1 MAEKFFLVAVDMG
14 YGHQRAAYPLRQW
27 AMNEEVILANN
38 YLGIPEKDKKIWLS
52 SQRSYEF
59 ISRFKSVS
67 FLGSLLFFLFDQ
79 FQKIVRFYPK
89 RDLSQPN
96 FYLKQVFALIKKGWG
111 KDLIEK
117 LKIKTQQ
124 LKTNLPLITTFFVPA
139 FMAEYHQYPG
149 EIFCL
154 VCDSDVA
161 RVWAPLD
168 ASKSRIKYLAPTER
182 VVERLQLYGVKKENI
197 FLTGFPLPLSNL
209 GDEDL
214 TILKNDLRYRL
225 LNLDPQKRFQQNYQ
239 PLIEKHLLELP
250 QQANHP
256 LTLLFSVGGAG
267 AQKEIAVQIVRGLA
281 EKIKRGEIRVILSA
295 GIKKQV
301 KDYFAKELAN
311 QKIEIL
317 WADNFATY
325 FEKFNF
331 ALRQTDILWTKPSE
345 LSFYAALGLPII
357 IAPAVGSQEEFNQ
370 RWLLK
375 SGFGLMQEEPRF
387 VQQWLFDWLAKGYL
401 AEAALQ
407 GFVEGEKLGIFK
419 IQKLCSGS

>member
-27 AMNEEVILANN
+27 AMNKEVILANN

-117 LKIKTQQ
+117 LKIKNQQ

-168 ASKSRIKYLAPTER
+168 AQKSRIKYLAPTER

>member
-27 AMNEEVILANN
+27 AINEEVILANN

-117 LKIKTQQ
+117 LKIKNRQ

-168 ASKSRIKYLAPTER
+168 AQKSRIKYLAPTER

-375 SGFGLMQEEPRF
+375 SGFGLMQEDPRF

>member
-27 AMNEEVILANN
+27 AINEEVILANN

-117 LKIKTQQ
+117 LKIKNQQ

-168 ASKSRIKYLAPTER
+168 AQKSRIKYLAPTER

>member
-27 AMNEEVILANN
+27 AINEEVILANN

-117 LKIKTQQ
+117 LKIKNQQ

-168 ASKSRIKYLAPTER
+168 AQKSRIKYLAPTER

-317 WADNFATY
+317 WADDFATY

>member
-1 MAEKFFLVAVDMG
+1 
-14 YGHQRAAYPLRQW
+14 
-27 AMNEEVILANN
+27 
-38 YLGIPEKDKKIWLS
+38 
-52 SQRSYEF
+52 
-59 ISRFKSVS
+59 
-67 FLGSLLFFLFDQ
+67 
-79 FQKIVRFYPK
+79 
-89 RDLSQPN
+89 
-96 FYLKQVFALIKKGWG
+96 
-111 KDLIEK
+111 
-117 LKIKTQQ
+117 
-124 LKTNLPLITTFFVPA
+124 
-139 FMAEYHQYPG
+139 
-149 EIFCL
+149 
-154 VCDSDVA
+154 
-161 RVWAPLD
+161 
-168 ASKSRIKYLAPTER
+168 
-182 VVERLQLYGVKKENI
+182 
-197 FLTGFPLPLSNL
+197 L

-267 AQKEIAVQIVRGLA
+267 AQKEIAVQIVKGLA

-375 SGFGLMQEEPRF
+375 SGFGLMQEDPRF

>member
-117 LKIKTQQ
+117 LKIKNQQ

-168 ASKSRIKYLAPTER
+168 AQKSRIKYLAPTER